1 LPHRRAALP
10 DQPMNQ
16 REYFDADYF
25 ERGWTKGTAYTRYS
39 TAGGSPLF
47 RELAS
52 GIIDVFR
59 PKRVLEVG
67 CATGFIVSQL
77 NSLGCE
83 AWGLDVSE
91 WAVRNA
97 AHSRVILASADAIP
111 FPDGYFDLVVSCH
124 AIEHLPSS
132 IFDRAISE
140 MIRVCSGFQFHMLP
154 IVGEGPYTGPVEQV
168 IGNLQKDPTH
178 QQLHDRAWWISAFER
193 AGACELPIAV
203 PFYLD
208 TSQSELSSCQFSIS
222 VGREQENSLVM
233 LRAAERNRRSY
244 RRLRI
249 AATTGLQNN
258 DLKPLQFDSMRQWK
272 DIEVV
277 LGSAFLDIS
286 SALLRLVVLSDGSDE
301 TLLRLAVGQDE
312 DGVAFIHA
320 AEYYA
325 SVKPGLNLFVFSSAE
340 MAVLRG
346 TPDYSRIEHVVFGG
360 EAADLRI
367 SAGLYDES
375 GRSIFAT
382 SRTQV

>member
-1 LPHRRAALP
+1 
-10 DQPMNQ
+10 M
-16 REYFDADYF
+16 
-25 ERGWTKGTAYTRYS
+25 
-39 TAGGSPLF
+39 
-47 RELAS
+47 
-52 GIIDVFR
+52 
-59 PKRVLEVG
+59 G

-168 IGNLQKDPTH
+168 IENLQKDPTH

-208 TSQSELSSCQFSIS
+208 TRQTELSSSQFSLAINGEPES
-222 VGREQENSLVM
+222 FGIMS
-233 LRAAERNRRSY
+233 RAAARTRQSY
-244 RRLRI
+244 RRLRT
-249 AATTGLQNN
+249 AATSMVQ
-258 DLKPLQFDSMRQWK
+258 DSHLKQLKFGPVKEWK
-272 DIEVV
+272 DIE
-277 LGSAFLDIS
+277 LLLPSNECLD
-286 SALLRLVVLSDGSDE
+286 LTNTLMRLVVLSDSSDE
-301 TLLRLAVGQDE
+301 VLLRLAVGQDE
-312 DGVAFIHA
+312 ATTAFTHA

-325 SVKPGLNLFVFSSAE
+325 GIKPGLNVFAFSSAD

-346 TPDYSRIEHVVFGG
+346 TPDYSRIKHLVFGG
-360 EAADLRI
+360 EAVSLTC
-367 SAGLYDES
+367 SVGLYNEHGQS
-375 GRSIFAT
+375 LWNAN
-382 SRTQV
+382 